1 MNMNKFALFVCLLF
15 FSVSCVETLQDNT
28 LRESNL
34 ISHSHDEE
42 DDIAR
47 PVANATLTE
56 EDGVIVQ
63 TGTKTTSNKE
73 WNVYRVMLGENGEA
87 TVDFDGSSSY
97 DPDHADESDTGI
109 TTYEWK
115 VLLCLYEV
123 NLTSKAIPSPIPEDA
138 STNESADSG
147 HTIYQCDRRLN
158 RNERKSN
165 SY

>member
-63 TGTKTTSNKE
+63 T
-73 WNVYRVMLGENGEA
+73 EA
-87 TVDFDGSSSY
+87 
-97 DPDHADESDTGI
+97 HAALLESWGRR
-109 TTYEWK
+109 
-115 VLLCLYEV
+115 
-123 NLTSKAIPSPIPEDA
+123 
-138 STNESADSG
+138 
-147 HTIYQCDRRLN
+147 TIQ
-158 RNERKSN
+158 K
-165 SY
+165 